1 MFPVFLYVS
10 VYTRVS
16 LSVSRRGCII
26 VAAMVRRIA
35 VFFQTYFSFS
45 FLSFFCLFAFF
56 LYKARVRYKSRKRT
70 TLLSDR
76 IPFFSSVLRDGRIA
90 KQPNRVTDSERIR
103 SSGNK
108 IPKFR
113 RELLDLFLRRAG
125 NGGVYS
131 EISFPEKFVHVMVR
145 MAFRLKKNPRD
156 NLETC

>member
-1 MFPVFLYVS
+1 M
-10 VYTRVS
+10 R
-16 LSVSRRGCII
+16 C
-26 VAAMVRRIA
+26 
-35 VFFQTYFSFS
+35 
-45 FLSFFCLFAFF
+45 
-56 LYKARVRYKSRKRT
+56 KSRKRT
-70 TLLSDR
+70 TLFIRSNT
-76 IPFFSSVLRDGRIA
+76 FFSSGLRDGQIA
-90 KQPNRVTDSERIR
+90 KQRNRVTDSERIR